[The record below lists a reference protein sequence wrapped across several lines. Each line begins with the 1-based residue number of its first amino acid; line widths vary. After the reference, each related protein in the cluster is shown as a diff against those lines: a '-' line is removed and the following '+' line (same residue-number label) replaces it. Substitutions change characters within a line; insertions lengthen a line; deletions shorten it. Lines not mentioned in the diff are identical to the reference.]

1 MGEVKIF
8 KRDRADRVFIRHL
21 DGVRITVLVI
31 PCFQSIADF
40 GFHGFREDVLLIK
53 KHLQLALYLVKRP
66 RAALERCERGDQHIR
81 VMPDLIKIKVI
92 LVVIMRRF
100 VVVQLALQL
109 CLHRAVLRFG
119 SKHIAVLAGIGRY
132 AERRY
137 AALDQHRAG
146 RSDVQKKQRDEQNCQ
161 RDQKAFLVFRDP
173 LRCFFRVLCG
183 TLGGFGSDFGRTHR
197 AAACLCSGIF
207 LFDGALLL
215 PAGIWIA
222 LQLRI
227 LLLCLLLQ
235 RVKVGAVGA
244 SFCAVGTAVRL
255 ELVGAVCSF
264 HRADGLLGSFFQLMC
279 ALHAD
284 VIILML

>member
-21 DGVRITVLVI
+21 DGVRVAVLVM
-31 PCFQSIADF
+31 PCFRSIADF

-100 VVVQLALQL
+100 VIVELALQR
-109 CLHRAVLRFG
+109 CLHCAVLRFG
-119 SKHIAVLAGIGRY
+119 GKHIAVLAGIGRY

-146 RSDVQKKQRDEQNCQ
+146 RSDVQKKHRDEQNRQ

-173 LRCFFRVLCG
+173 LRSFFRVLCG

-215 PAGIWIA
+215 PAGIRIA
-222 LQLRI
+222 LKLRI
-227 LLLCLLLQ
+227 LLLRLLLQ

-244 SFCAVGTAVRL
+244 SFCAVGAAVRL
-255 ELVGAVCSF
+255 ELVGAVRSF